1 MLSRRRIVLYV
12 SLGLLLTLVAGVAT
26 GVLLLTRSGWGQ
38 DKVRV
43 AVQNYL
49 ASRVHGHVYVGR
61 ITGNYLT
68 SVTVDSFEIRDAE
81 DSLFV
86 ATGPVT
92 VDYDPR
98 DIMDKRLLFSRVTIH
113 HPTVYLRQHENYD
126 WNFRRIFRSGRR
138 GTKATGP
145 QYGDYVVA
153 DSVRLRNATFELT
166 KPWHADDSL
175 HGARR
180 DSAIAAALHNP
191 EVEIRRRRE
200 GLAQTWRWTDIDAVL
215 PHVRLNDPDSVGR
228 TFAIDSLNL
237 EEDDPPV
244 RFRNL
249 AGTVRSLGDSI
260 WIDVSDFVLPGSR
273 GSGRGKIWWGSDL
286 PIRYNLHVIGDTV
299 ALADIHWIY
308 PTLPMTGGGS
318 TVLDIRNERNLH
330 VLDYR
335 LTKMDVRTSR
345 SRLRGAMT
353 FAVGGPVLQVRDV
366 DLQAEPVNFD
376 LLRTLNGKPFPVD
389 WQGEIRGMVTAKGGP
404 LTHFVVDTAV
414 LSFADAHVPGAVSAL
429 SGSGELDILNPGL
442 AQFHQFNLDA
452 QTVDLRSIEFLYP
465 EFPRLHGWISGTAT
479 LDSSWMDVRFA
490 DADVHYH
497 DSGMP
502 TSRITGSGRL
512 TFGDQFTTYDASLFA
527 DSLSLSA
534 LRLSYPGLPVVG
546 TYAGPIRVQGTTQN
560 LLLDA
565 SLRGPNGAMSFN
577 GHLDTDPPTYGVH
590 GSGRVVGVD
599 PALALA
605 GDSLPSGSITGD
617 YDLDLIGDSLA
628 DLRGSAR
635 LSLERSELDH
645 VSLFTSLAH
654 LRFDGG
660 RVHVDSTRVETS
672 AATLTASGALG
683 LHPGVVDSMSYH
695 LSVDSLGGLRPFLQ
709 TRVAAQSGKPDSL
722 AGSFY
727 VDGQLT
733 GNLDS
738 LDVSGHLRG
747 TSLYINKDRGASTE
761 GEFAF
766 ANVLHAPR
774 GTGWLRLDTL
784 VIGGV
789 RVDTIGF
796 SAQLAR
802 IQGRGGPGVQFAGTY
817 GVGVLSDNGPTL
829 GVGGTISHVAGRTAM
844 SVDSG
849 ALVIGDE
856 TWKLAA
862 PGTIDIGPSLIRTD
876 TLRMRNGAGGV
887 VSAAAYVPLK
897 DTVTAWFR
905 ADSIPVRDAAT
916 LLQVADTMSGWGSMR
931 ANVMGTRD
939 APRATVDIAAHDL
952 RYGGMELQRV
962 DLQGAYA
969 DRRTVASFDVYRDGV
984 PTLSASAS
992 LPMELRLFSA
1002 RLLDDSLSGAIRADS
1017 ADFAI
1022 IEAFLPT
1029 VSEARGRM
1037 FLALDVGGTWGHP
1050 TLGGVAQMNGGE
1062 LTIPNLG
1069 ITLHDLTAD
1078 LFVSNRRDSLAVRR
1092 LHAWS
1097 GASPANNVSVGGF
1110 VDFADRSNPRFRL
1123 SLTAHDFRVVDKHS
1137 LARLDVSTARN
1148 DTIKLVGRQAA
1159 DTLTGSV
1166 NIVRGTIYLPERELA
1181 KKQMVQLSYA
1191 DLEGLIDTTD
1201 LGSHIKLPSPPSAF
1215 LKDMTIRG
1223 VRVTLGDE
1231 VWLRSQEANIK
1242 LGGALNV
1249 RTTTQRASA
1258 VAAAFSTK
1266 PSTQEEPKYSL
1277 ALDGTL
1283 TAERGTYTLSLGIL
1297 QREFQVEGGTI
1308 TFYGRPDPNPKID
1321 VTALYTV
1328 RQYNRPDVTVRARLA
1343 GYLYPG
1349 PSLDLESG
1357 ESYAIPQSD
1366 LVSYLCCG
1374 VPSFELGANQS
1385 YLRTAAQVLLPT
1397 ASSVLAHTL
1406 RGQLGS
1412 TFDILQFQ
1420 PGATEETTTRG
1431 APAAN
1436 TRWEFL
1442 SGARLGGE
1450 KQLTNNVF
1458 FSISTG
1464 FCQFNPN
1471 QSGTGSG
1478 VNAFVEQLESKL
1490 QYRFSSTLSA
1500 ELGLEPPSSAL
1511 LCGRTQRGLV
1521 PTPQQWG
1528 LSLSKTWR
1536 W

>member
-1 MLSRRRIVLYV
+1 MLSRRRLVLYV
-12 SLGLLLTLVAGVAT
+12 SLGLLITLVGAVAG
-26 GVLLLTRSGWGQ
+26 GVLVLTRTGWGQ
-38 DKVRV
+38 DKIRV
-43 AVQNYL
+43 AVQDYL

-68 SVTVDSFEIRDAE
+68 GVTVDSFEIRDAE

-86 ATGPVT
+86 ATGPVS

-98 DIMDKRLLFSRVTIH
+98 NIMDKRLLFTRVTIE
-113 HPTVYLRQHENYD
+113 HPTIYLRQHENYD

-145 QYGDYVVA
+145 QYGDFVVL
-153 DSVRLRNATFELT
+153 DSVRLRNASFEVT
-166 KPWHADDSL
+166 NPWHPDDSL

-180 DSAIAAALHNP
+180 DSAIDAALHNP
-191 EVEIRRRRE
+191 NVEIRRVRE
-200 GLAQTWRWTDIDAVL
+200 GLARTWRWTHIDAML

-228 TFAIDSLNL
+228 TFAIDSLAVD
-237 EEDDPPV
+237 EDDPPF
-244 RFRNL
+244 RFRNI
-249 AGTVRSLGDSI
+249 AGSLRSLGDSI
-260 WIDVSDFVLPGSR
+260 WLNVSQFVLPGSH

-286 PIRYNLHVIGDTV
+286 PVRYDLHVV
-299 ALADIHWIY
+299 ADSVSLADVHWVY
-308 PTLPMTGGGS
+308 PTLPTTGGGS

-330 VLDYR
+330 VLDYK
-335 LTKMDVRTSR
+335 LTKLDVRSTR

-353 FAVGGPVLQVRDV
+353 FAVGGPVLQVKDV

-376 LLRTLNGKPFPVD
+376 LLRTLAGKPFPVD
-389 WQGEIRGMVTAKGGP
+389 WQGDIRGTVLARGGP

-429 SGSGELDILNPGL
+429 SGRGELDILDPGL
-442 AQFHQFNLDA
+442 TRFHNFAVDA
-452 QTVDLRSIEFLYP
+452 QTLDLRSIEYLYP
-465 EFPRLHGWISGTAT
+465 AFPRLRGWVSGTAT
-479 LDSSWMDVRFA
+479 LDSLWTDVRFVGA
-490 DADVHYH
+490 QLQYH
-497 DSGMP
+497 DTGVP
-502 TSRITGSGRL
+502 TSQVFGSGRL
-512 TFGDQFTTYDASLFA
+512 TFGDQYTTYDVSLFA
-527 DSLSLSA
+527 DSLSLNA
-534 LRLSYPGLPVVG
+534 LRRSYSGLPVVG
-546 TYAGPIRVQGTTQN
+546 TYAGPIRVQGTTQH
-560 LLLDA
+560 LFVDA
-565 SLRGPNGAMSFN
+565 TLRGPTGAASFN
-577 GHLDTDPPTYGVH
+577 GYLDTDPPTYGVH
-590 GSGRVVGVD
+590 GSGRLVGVN

-617 YDLDLIGDSLA
+617 YDLQVTGDSVA
-628 DLRGSAR
+628 DLRGTAT
-635 LSLERSELDH
+635 LSLERSELDR

-660 RVHVDSTRVETS
+660 RAYVDSTRIETS
-672 AATLTASGALG
+672 AATLTARGALG

-709 TRVAAQSGKPDSL
+709 TGSVGQREKPDSL

-738 LDVSGHLRG
+738 LDVSGHLHG
-747 TSLYINKDRGASTE
+747 SGLYINKDRGATTE
-761 GEFAF
+761 GQFAF
-766 ANVLHAPR
+766 ADVLHAPR

-784 VIGGV
+784 VLGGV

-796 SAQLAR
+796 SAELAR
-802 IQGRGGPGVQFAGTY
+802 VSGRGGPGIQFAGTY
-817 GVGVLSDNGPTL
+817 GVGVLSDNGPTFNM
-829 GVGGTISHVAGRTAM
+829 GGTISHVADRTAM

-849 ALVIGDE
+849 TLVIGDE
-856 TWKLAA
+856 RWTLAA
-862 PGTIDIGPSLIRTD
+862 PGSIDIDPTLIRTD

-887 VSAAAYVPLK
+887 VSAAAYVPLR
-897 DTVTAWFR
+897 DSVRMWFR

-916 LLQVADTMSGWGSMR
+916 LLQVADTMSGWGSVH
-931 ANVMGTRD
+931 ADVGGTRD
-939 APRATVDIAAHDL
+939 APRATVAIAAHDL
-952 RYGGMELQRV
+952 RYGGMRLERV
-962 DLQGAYA
+962 DAQGTYA
-969 DRRTVASFDVYRDGV
+969 DRRTVATLDIYRNGV
-984 PTLSASAS
+984 PTLTASAS
-992 LPMELRLFSA
+992 LPMALQLFSA
-1002 RLLDDSLSGAIRADS
+1002 SLLDDSLTGAIRADS

-1022 IEAFLPT
+1022 VEAFLPS
-1029 VSEARGRM
+1029 VRNAKGRM

-1050 TLGGVAQMNGGE
+1050 TLGGVAQMNGAE
-1062 LTIPNLG
+1062 LTIPDLG
-1069 ITLHDLTAD
+1069 ITLHDLSAD
-1078 LFVSNRRDSLAVRR
+1078 LFVSNQRDSLAVRR
-1092 LHAWS
+1092 LRAWS
-1097 GASPANNVSVGGF
+1097 GDSPANNVSVGGF
-1110 VDFADRSNPRFRL
+1110 VDFADRSDPRFRL
-1123 SLTAHDFRVVDKHS
+1123 TLTAHDFRIVDKHT
-1137 LARLDVSTARN
+1137 LASLDVSTARN
-1148 DTIKLVGRQAA
+1148 DSIQLFGRERA

-1166 NIVRGTIYLPERELA
+1166 DIVRGTIYLPERELA

-1191 DLEGLIDTTD
+1191 DLEGIIDTTD
-1201 LGSHIKLPSPPSAF
+1201 LGNRIKLPSPPSAL
-1215 LKDMTIRG
+1215 LKDMAIRG

-1231 VWLRSQEANIK
+1231 VWLRSPEANIK

-1249 RTTTQRASA
+1249 RTTTQRPSATGAS
-1258 VAAAFSTK
+1258 FSTN
-1266 PSTQEEPKYSL
+1266 PNAQEEPTYRL

-1297 QREFQVEGGTI
+1297 QREFQVESGTI
-1308 TFYGRPDPNPKID
+1308 TFYGTPDLNPKID

-1328 RQYNRPDVTVRARLA
+1328 RQYDRPDVIVRARLS

-1385 YLRTAAQVLLPT
+1385 YLRTAAQVLLPS

-1406 RGQLGS
+1406 RGELGS

-1420 PGATEETTTRG
+1420 PGATDQTATG
-1431 APAAN
+1431 SPAPTSAA
-1436 TRWEFL
+1436 REFL
-1442 SGARLGGE
+1442 AGARLGGE
-1450 KQLTNNVF
+1450 KQITNNLF

-1464 FCQFNPN
+1464 FCQFYAS
-1471 QSGTGSG
+1471 QSGTGSSG
-1478 VNAFVEQLESKL
+1478 TFVEQLESKL

-1511 LCGRTQRGLV
+1511 LCGRAPRGLV